1 MKKTLT
7 ISQFTQFFLFLFLS
21 LSLSLSLSLL
31 GRQSVMI
38 VASSSM
44 LPPFLPSSLSSF
56 AFADQAAPASAVTKT
71 HVFII
76 LLPKSCTYP
85 AAARRRR
92 RRRSSICCHSFVVVV
107 VVAVFVVVVVLQISC
122 CFKEVEEFLD
132 LFNCGDIL
140 LSSDICIVSSWSVCG
155 DRSAGIGKLLCRGQ
169 REFL

>member
-1 MKKTLT
+1 M
-7 ISQFTQFFLFLFLS
+7 
-21 LSLSLSLSLL
+21 LL
-31 GRQSVMI
+31 
-38 VASSSM
+38 
-44 LPPFLPSSLSSF
+44 PFLPSSLSSF
-56 AFADQAAPASAVTKT
+56 AFADQVAPASAATKT
-71 HVFII
+71 HVFIT

-85 AAARRRR
+85 AAARRR

-107 VVAVFVVVVVLQISC
+107 VVAVFVVVVVVLQISC

-140 LSSDICIVSSWSVCG
+140 LSSGICIVSSWSVCG

>member
-1 MKKTLT
+1 
-7 ISQFTQFFLFLFLS
+7 
-21 LSLSLSLSLL
+21 
-31 GRQSVMI
+31 MI

-56 AFADQAAPASAVTKT
+56 AFADQAAPASAATKT

-85 AAARRRR
+85 SAAR

-107 VVAVFVVVVVLQISC
+107 VVAVFVVVVVVLQISC

>member
-1 MKKTLT
+1 
-7 ISQFTQFFLFLFLS
+7 
-21 LSLSLSLSLL
+21 
-31 GRQSVMI
+31 MI

-85 AAARRRR
+85 SAAR
-92 RRRSSICCHSFVVVV
+92 RRRSSICCHS
-107 VVAVFVVVVVLQISC
+107 FVVVVVLQISC

-140 LSSDICIVSSWSVCG
+140 LSSGICIVSSWSVCG

>member
-1 MKKTLT
+1 
-7 ISQFTQFFLFLFLS
+7 
-21 LSLSLSLSLL
+21 
-31 GRQSVMI
+31 
-38 VASSSM
+38 M

-85 AAARRRR
+85 SAAR
-92 RRRSSICCHSFVVVV
+92 RRRSSICCHS
-107 VVAVFVVVVVLQISC
+107 FVVVVVLQISC

>member
-1 MKKTLT
+1 LINEKNTHNFT
-7 ISQFTQFFLFLFLS
+7 IHTILSVSVS

-44 LPPFLPSSLSSF
+44 LLPFIPSSISSF
-56 AFADQAAPASAVTKT
+56 AFADQVAPASAATKT
-71 HVFII
+71 HVFIT

-85 AAARRRR
+85 AAARRR

-107 VVAVFVVVVVLQISC
+107 VVAVFVVVLQISC
-122 CFKEVEEFLD
+122 CFKEVEEFLE

-140 LSSDICIVSSWSVCG
+140 FSSDICIASSWSVCG